1 MSYANFAGADC
12 TKAKFNGVEMQFA
25 SFRGT
30 KLIQAQMV
38 LADLKHCVFDGAD
51 MSLVYLMESDIEF
64 ASMND
69 VKMFHTCLPNGE
81 ITSN

>member
-1 MSYANFAGADC
+1 
-12 TKAKFNGVEMQFA
+12 
-25 SFRGT
+25 
-30 KLIQAQMV
+30 MV